1 MTPAAG
7 SDRYEPDNFVGW
19 LSVDLAR
26 ILVPRKFGK
35 FGKFGKFN
43 LRTRGRRRS
52 RRPRVILFRVADSW
66 ERYRCRYL
74 LSIQP
79 AWSAER
85 TLR

>member
-26 ILVPRKFGK
+26 ILVPREFGK

-43 LRTRGRRRS
+43 ARNNGH
-52 RRPRVILFRVADSW
+52 ADLIRESVDG
-66 ERYRCRYL
+66 L
-74 LSIQP
+74 VGHDP
-79 AWSAER
+79 PG
-85 TLR
+85 